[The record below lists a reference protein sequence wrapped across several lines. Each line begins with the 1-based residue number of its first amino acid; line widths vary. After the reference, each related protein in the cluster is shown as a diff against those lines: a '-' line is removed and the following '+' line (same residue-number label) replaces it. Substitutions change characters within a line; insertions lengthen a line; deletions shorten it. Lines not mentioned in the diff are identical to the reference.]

1 MNSIATNLPGGKMQ
15 QTRYRQQRDPL
26 GLPPDLSLFSPYRA
40 LEIAHHGLARAR
52 LSRDRQ
58 LIQEWE
64 IAFDSAYTQCVLE
77 GVLSE

>member
-1 MNSIATNLPGGKMQ
+1 MMQ
-15 QTRYRQQRDPL
+15 QTRQRQYREPL
-26 GLPPDLSLFSPYRA
+26 SSPPDLSLFAPYRA
-40 LEIAHHGLARAR
+40 LEIAQHGLARAR